1 MAILFVFPQPNAIN
15 MNMGISNKHI
25 GSYFIFR
32 SKQVSSEQF
41 SFHLVTTDMELKP
54 NCGSDRA
61 WVWNVSADY
70 ADEEPRK
77 ETLAIKFGNAESM
90 SNLYFNRT
98 PSLV

>member
-1 MAILFVFPQPNAIN
+1 MKYTPPHFPLENGRKVKVYWAPQTDSLYQLPGHKNFSLN
-15 MNMGISNKHI
+15 D
-25 GSYFIFR
+25 
-32 SKQVSSEQF
+32 F
-41 SFHLVTTDMELKP
+41 SFHLVTKDMELKP

-90 SNLYFNRT
+90 LNL
-98 PSLV
+98 